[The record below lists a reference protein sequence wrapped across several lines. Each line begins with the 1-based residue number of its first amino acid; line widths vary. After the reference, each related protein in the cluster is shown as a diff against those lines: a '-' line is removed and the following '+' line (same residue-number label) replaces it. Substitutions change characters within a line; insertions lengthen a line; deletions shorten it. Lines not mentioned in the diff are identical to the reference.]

1 MALAGRGISADLTCA
16 MLLLIQAIC
25 LSGDLTM
32 HILRVN
38 NISVSYAGRE
48 VFRDLSW
55 VIGDRDRVALV
66 GPNGAGKS
74 TLFKVLL
81 GEVEPDH
88 GHVAIQA
95 GVRIGHLAQD
105 VSLPSGQS
113 LIETAMI
120 KPAELAAIE
129 TRLNEIETQLADP
142 AVYGDEALLA
152 QTLER
157 HEALLADY
165 ERMNG
170 SRHGSH
176 VRELLAML
184 GFDADDYDRPNDTL
198 SGGQKKMVA
207 LVQLAVSAPDI
218 LLLDEPDNHLDMDG
232 KNQLERFILNYR
244 GSVVIISHDRYL
256 LDEIAS
262 QTVELER
269 GRLTV
274 YHGNYSY
281 YLNERQLRRLRQE
294 RQYVTQ
300 QKEIARIE
308 AMIERFESWAKQV
321 LSRKHMLAAR
331 QRRRMLEKMEERG
344 EIIEKVVD
352 QRLMDFKVD
361 GWRGSKKALELK
373 RVSMAFDD
381 EPLFLDASM
390 LLRHGERVGLIGP
403 NGAGKTVLLQ
413 LILGELQPVA
423 GGIVVGPSIRIGFYS
438 QEHQTLEAWLEQSP
452 LDLIRTMQNSS
463 ESNAVNF
470 LLRMAFSYEQAR
482 QPVRTLS
489 GGERSRLQLARVM
502 LQQPNLLLLDEPTNN
517 LDIPSVEVL
526 EDALDEF
533 NGAVLIV
540 SHDRYFLDQTV
551 DRLIEIRAGQLT
563 EYLGGYTE
571 YLAATGQLKMN

>member
-1 MALAGRGISADLTCA
+1 
-16 MLLLIQAIC
+16 
-25 LSGDLTM
+25 M
-32 HILRVN
+32 HIARVN
-38 NISVSYAGRE
+38 SITVSYAGRE
-48 VFRDLSW
+48 VFRDLTW
-55 VIGDRDRVALV
+55 AIGDRDRVALV

-74 TLFKVLL
+74 TLFRVLL
-81 GEVEPDH
+81 GEVEPER
-88 GHVAIQA
+88 GHIAIQPR
-95 GVRIGHLAQD
+95 VRIGHLPQD
-105 VSLPSGQS
+105 MNLPTGKS

-120 KPAELAAIE
+120 KPPALERIE
-129 TRLNEIETQLADP
+129 TRLNEIEARLADP
-142 AVYGDEALLA
+142 AVYGDEARLA

-157 HEALLADY
+157 HDTLLGDY

-170 SRHGSH
+170 NRHASH

-184 GFDADDYDRPNDTL
+184 GFDADDYDCPNDTL

-232 KNQLERFILNYR
+232 KNQLERFINSYR

-256 LDEIAS
+256 LDEVAK

-274 YHGNYSY
+274 YHGNFSY

-294 RQYVTQ
+294 QQYVTQ

-308 AMIERFESWAKQV
+308 AMIERFETWAKQV

-361 GWRGSKKALELK
+361 GWRGSKKVLEFK
-373 RVSMAFDD
+373 RVSMAFDED
-381 EPLFLDASM
+381 PLFLDASV

-403 NGAGKTVLLQ
+403 NGAGKTVILK
-413 LILGELQPVA
+413 LILGELHPVA
-423 GGIVVGPSIRIGFYS
+423 GDIVLGPSIRIGFYS
-438 QEHQTLEAWLEQSP
+438 QEHQTLDAWLEQTP
-452 LDLIRTMQNSS
+452 LDLVRNLQNSS

-470 LLRMAFSYEQAR
+470 LLRMAFSYEQTR

-533 NGAVLIV
+533 NGTALIV

-551 DRLIEIRAGQLT
+551 DRLIEIRDGELR
-563 EYLGGYTE
+563 EFVGGYTA
-571 YLAATGQLKMN
+571 YLMKTGRLAPI